1 VGYRALTLVTSLG
14 PTARRAIAAA
24 LLLVALHPIRLAAHP
39 LHTSVAILS
48 YHPATGRIDLSIRV
62 FADDFERAAARRSA
76 AMPASRAMES
86 PPLGYIR
93 ASFVVTD
100 ASGRT
105 IPLEWCGWR
114 RQGDLVWICFR
125 SRNAVSGRFMIA
137 DRIFHDLYDDQIN
150 IVQAKIDG
158 RSINLLFTKDE
169 KAKLVR

>member
-1 VGYRALTLVTSLG
+1 VTSLG
-14 PTARRAIAAA
+14 AIARSAIATA
-24 LLLVALHPIRLAAHP
+24 LLLVALHPNPLAAHP
-39 LHTSVAILS
+39 LHTSVAILT
-48 YHPATGRIDLSIRV
+48 YNPASGKIDVSIRV

-76 AMPASRAMES
+76 TLSAARAMES
-86 PPLGYIR
+86 PLLGYIR

-105 IPLEWCGWR
+105 IPLEWCGWW

-125 SRNAVSGRFMIA
+125 SRNAVSGRVMIA
-137 DRIFHDLYDDQIN
+137 NRIFHDLYDDQIN

-158 RSINLLFTKDE
+158 RSINLLFTKGE